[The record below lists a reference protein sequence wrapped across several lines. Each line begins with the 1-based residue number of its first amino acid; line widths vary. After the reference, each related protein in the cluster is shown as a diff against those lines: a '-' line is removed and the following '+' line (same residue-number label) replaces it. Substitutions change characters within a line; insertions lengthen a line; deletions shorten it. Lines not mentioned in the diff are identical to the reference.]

1 MFTVA
6 RDKKIIFWN
15 THDTEAII
23 VKDSN
28 HSDIITDMILLND
41 KLITACFDGNIKI
54 FRLLFKR
61 QLTTNHY
68 PNIA

>member
-41 KLITACFDGNIKI
+41 KLSPPALTAISRFSD
-54 FRLLFKR
+54 FYSRDS
-61 QLTTNHY
+61 
-68 PNIA
+68 